1 MNGGW
6 IPSKIGPSG
15 PNQSRLLRYGFA
27 LVLPV
32 LAVVLVYTRPV
43 LIQTPYQIF
52 LAAVIVTATYAGLA
66 PAFVTTALSVF
77 LVRLLF
83 VQPYFYLYHKGN
95 IDDAERLCW
104 FALLA
109 LMLSSLVAGLR
120 REKNYL
126 RESEER
132 YRILAES
139 ASDAIIVI
147 DDKET
152 IRFVNPVAEQLFG
165 ANAKELLGQNLAL
178 LLPDATYQGPLEEL
192 KHHLD
197 SRKPALVLQL
207 PGRDFAGKNILIEM
221 TLGSFAK
228 HGQNL
233 FTAIFREIGHTGNG
247 KEKKQSTAA

>member
-6 IPSKIGPSG
+6 IPWKAAHNGRH
-15 PNQSRLLRYGFA
+15 QSRFLRYGVA
-27 LVLPV
+27 GLTPI
-32 LAVVLVYTRPV
+32 LAVALIYTRPV
-43 LIQTPYQIF
+43 LMQTPFYIF
-52 LAAVIVTATYAGLA
+52 MSAVIITATYAGLA
-66 PAFVTTALSVF
+66 PAFVATALSIF

-83 VQPYFYLYHKGN
+83 IQPYFYLYHKGN
-95 IDDAERLCW
+95 VQDAERLCW

-120 REKNYL
+120 REKNFL

-152 IRFVNPVAEQLFG
+152 IRFVNPVAEKLFG
-165 ANAKELLGQNLAL
+165 ADAKELLGQNLAL

-207 PGRDFAGKNILIEM
+207 PGRNFAGKNLLIEM
-221 TLGSFAK
+221 TLGGFAK
-228 HGQNL
+228 HGQSL
-233 FTAIFREIGHTGNG
+233 FTAILREIRLPGNG
-247 KEKKQSTAA
+247 KEKKGSSPA

>member
-6 IPSKIGPSG
+6 IPWKGG
-15 PNQSRLLRYGFA
+15 GDGMHQSRFLRYGA
-27 LVLPV
+27 AVLMPV
-32 LAVVLVYTRPV
+32 LAVVLIYTRPV
-43 LIQTPYQIF
+43 LMQTPFYIF
-52 LAAVIVTATYAGLA
+52 MAAVMITATYAGLA
-66 PAFVTTALSVF
+66 PAFVATALSVF

-83 VQPYFYLYHKGN
+83 IQPYFYLYYKGN
-95 IDDAERLCW
+95 ILDAERLCW

-147 DDKET
+147 DEKET
-152 IRFVNPVAEQLFG
+152 IRFVNPVAEKLFG
-165 ANAKELLGQNLAL
+165 ADAQQLLGQNLAL

-207 PGRDFAGKNILIEM
+207 PGRNFAGKNLLIEM

-228 HGQNL
+228 HGQSL
-233 FTAIFREIGHTGNG
+233 FTAILREIRLPGNG
-247 KEKKQSTAA
+247 KEKKQSTPA